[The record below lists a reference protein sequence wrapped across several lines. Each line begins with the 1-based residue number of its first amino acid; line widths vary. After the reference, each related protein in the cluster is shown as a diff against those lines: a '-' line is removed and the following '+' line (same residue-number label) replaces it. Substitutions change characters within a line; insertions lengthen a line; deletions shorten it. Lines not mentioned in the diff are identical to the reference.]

1 MIKETF
7 SERIR
12 RVRKSRGLTQAELAE
27 RLNISEMT
35 VRRWEAGQRSPRI
48 EATQKL
54 AEVLGTTPEELL
66 SGNPEVN
73 DLPAPLK
80 PEQENK
86 TVFKNTGSALVY
98 ERNGERLELPPTEE
112 SYQIFRDLA
121 MRIASRNAPAIAR
134 HDEAI

>member
-1 MIKETF
+1 MLKETF

-54 AEVLGTTPEELL
+54 AEVLGTTSEELL

-121 MRIASRNAPAIAR
+121 MRIASRNTPAIA
-134 HDEAI
+134 